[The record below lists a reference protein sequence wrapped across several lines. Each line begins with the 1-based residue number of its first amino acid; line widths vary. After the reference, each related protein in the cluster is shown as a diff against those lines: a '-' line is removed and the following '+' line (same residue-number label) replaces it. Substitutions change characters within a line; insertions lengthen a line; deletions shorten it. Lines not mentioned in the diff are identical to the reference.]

1 MKASVNLF
9 GLTPDRVVTRI
20 RLLSAEPRVPTLLY
34 SLWFGGLGFCLASLV
49 VFATVAFGERSMYRY
64 FGLSGAYAVWTLL
77 FILGGGGVLSA
88 LVIGPSRLIRF
99 YLLFSVAFFFYAASW
114 IVAYFTLRSATG
126 EWVGSFVGS
135 VLMGLILA
143 VAFGARQSLLKLILG
158 LFLANSAGYF
168 LGDLLNNAIGGK
180 LGMLLWGAVYGLGL
194 GAGLGYALYLAQA
207 PVRDRLRSIADF
219 GMRSAD

>member
-1 MKASVNLF
+1 MF
-9 GLTPDRVVTRI
+9 GLTPDRVVSRI
-20 RLLSAEPRVPTLLY
+20 RVLSAVPRVPTLLY

-64 FGLSGAYAVWTLL
+64 FGLSGAYAIWTLL
-77 FILGGGGVLSA
+77 FILGGGGVLST
-88 LVIGPSRLIRF
+88 LVIGPGRLIRF

-114 IVAYFTLRSATG
+114 ITAYFTLRGATG

-135 VLMGLILA
+135 VLMGLVLA
-143 VAFGARQSLLKLILG
+143 VAFGARQALLKLILG
-158 LFLANSAGYF
+158 LFLANSVGYF
-168 LGDLLNNAIGGK
+168 LGSLLNNAVGSK

-207 PVRDRLRSIADF
+207 PVRDHLHSNADF
-219 GMRSAD
+219 GVRNAE